1 MFSRMWS
8 TREIAGMAQVTA
20 GVGDDEFEEEL
31 RLIGAAS
38 LARGV
43 WRGGCLVPIWCK
55 RAAAWRRIVRAHGK
69 EDQISES
76 DPRRWAVQA
85 VEQLAAAQTIRGR
98 RVRLPLIDRRLR
110 IPAVV
115 GGGLLLIAL
124 FVVPE
129 RFHLGE
135 PTSPDRSVVDD
146 WIPFLAWTIWVY
158 VSYYLFLI
166 LAVWLPKDDKRR
178 SDAAY
183 GLVLAAIIGA
193 VIFTLWPTS
202 VMRQSPSF
210 DGATGFLWHLLFSVD
225 TTFNALPSLHVAN
238 TCLAAIAL
246 WSRRGLWRIIV
257 PVWAPMIILSTLTT
271 KQHYAID
278 VLGGLLLAAIC
289 FVLVR
294 FGVEYGPPSLAARFR

>member
-1 MFSRMWS
+1 M
-8 TREIAGMAQVTA
+8 
-20 GVGDDEFEEEL
+20 
-31 RLIGAAS
+31 
-38 LARGV
+38 
-43 WRGGCLVPIWCK
+43 
-55 RAAAWRRIVRAHGK
+55 RAHGK
-69 EDQISES
+69 ENQISGL
-76 DPRRWAVQA
+76 DARRRTVPAA
-85 VEQLAAAQTIRGR
+85 EQLAAARTIRGAR
-98 RVRLPLIDRRLR
+98 LRLPLIDRRLR

-115 GGGLLLIAL
+115 GGGLLLIGL
-124 FVVPE
+124 FAVPE
-129 RFHLGE
+129 RYHLGE
-135 PTSPDRSVVDD
+135 PISLDRSVIDD

-158 VSYYLFLI
+158 VSYYLFLV
-166 LAVWLPKDDKRR
+166 LAVWLPKDDRRR
-178 SDAAY
+178 SDAVY
-183 GLVLAAIIGA
+183 GLVFAAVIGV

-202 VMRQSPSF
+202 VMRQSSGF

>member
-1 MFSRMWS
+1 
-8 TREIAGMAQVTA
+8 
-20 GVGDDEFEEEL
+20 
-31 RLIGAAS
+31 
-38 LARGV
+38 
-43 WRGGCLVPIWCK
+43 
-55 RAAAWRRIVRAHGK
+55 VRAHGK
-69 EDQISES
+69 EDQISGL
-76 DPRRWAVQA
+76 DARRWAVQA
-85 VEQLAAAQTIRGR
+85 VEQLAAARTIRGPR
-98 RVRLPLIDRRLR
+98 LRLPLIDRRLR

-115 GGGLLLIAL
+115 GGGLLLIGLFAL
-124 FVVPE
+124 PE
-129 RFHLGE
+129 RFHLGQ
-135 PTSPDRSVVDD
+135 PTSLDKSVVDD

-202 VMRQSPSF
+202 VMRPSPGL

-225 TTFNALPSLHVAN
+225 TTVNALPSLHVAN

-257 PVWAPMIILSTLTT
+257 PVWATMIILATLTT
-271 KQHYAID
+271 KQHYAVD
-278 VLGGLLLAAIC
+278 VPGGLLLAAIC
-289 FVLVR
+289 FVIVR
-294 FGVEYGPPSLAARFR
+294 FGVEYSPLPLAARFRR

>member
-1 MFSRMWS
+1 M
-8 TREIAGMAQVTA
+8 
-20 GVGDDEFEEEL
+20 
-31 RLIGAAS
+31 
-38 LARGV
+38 
-43 WRGGCLVPIWCK
+43 
-55 RAAAWRRIVRAHGK
+55 RAHGQ
-69 EDQISES
+69 EDQIWGL
-76 DPRRWAVQA
+76 DARRWAVQA
-85 VEQLAAAQTIRGR
+85 VEQLAAARTIRGPR
-98 RVRLPLIDRRLR
+98 LRLPLIDRRLR

-115 GGGLLLIAL
+115 GGGLLLIGL
-124 FVVPE
+124 FVLPA

-135 PTSPDRSVVDD
+135 PTSVDKSVVDD

-183 GLVLAAIIGA
+183 GLVLAAIIGV

-202 VMRQSPSF
+202 VMRQSPGF

-225 TTFNALPSLHVAN
+225 TTVNALPSLHVAN

-257 PVWAPMIILSTLTT
+257 PVWATMIILSTLTT

-278 VLGGLLLAAIC
+278 VPGGLLLAAIC

-294 FGVEYGPPSLAARFR
+294 YGVEYKRNGRRIGGH

>member
-1 MFSRMWS
+1 M
-8 TREIAGMAQVTA
+8 
-20 GVGDDEFEEEL
+20 
-31 RLIGAAS
+31 
-38 LARGV
+38 
-43 WRGGCLVPIWCK
+43 
-55 RAAAWRRIVRAHGK
+55 HGK
-69 EDQISES
+69 EDQILGL
-76 DPRRWAVQA
+76 DARRWAAHA
-85 VEQLAAAQTIRGR
+85 VEQLAAARSIRGPR
-98 RVRLPLIDRRLR
+98 LRLPLIDRRLR

-115 GGGLLLIAL
+115 GGGLLLIGL

-129 RFHLGE
+129 RFHLGG
-135 PTSPDRSVVDD
+135 PTSLDKSVVDH

-178 SDAAY
+178 SDVIY
-183 GLVLAAIIGA
+183 GLVLAAIIGV

-202 VMRQSPSF
+202 VMRQSSSF

-246 WSRRGLWRIIV
+246 WPRRGLGRIIV
-257 PVWAPMIILSTLTT
+257 PVWATMIILSTLTT

-278 VLGGLLLAAIC
+278 VPGGLLLAAIC
-289 FVLVR
+289 FVLVW
-294 FGVEYGPPSLAARFR
+294 FGVEYSPPSLAARFR